1 MSLTLQIQGL
11 DHSDFTVLHTE
22 FARPVLAKLQSPF
35 AFLSKAIKISSQV
48 LITETLRII
57 VVDCWLV
64 VFFFFKIQILD
75 HYITF
80 TFFPLVNLE
89 QTCEILEQKEKKKK
103 KASIDKV

>member
-64 VFFFFKIQILD
+64 VFFFFKNTNSGSLHNIYIL
-75 HYITF
+75 
-80 TFFPLVNLE
+80 P
-89 QTCEILEQKEKKKK
+89 TCQSGADL
-103 KASIDKV
+103 